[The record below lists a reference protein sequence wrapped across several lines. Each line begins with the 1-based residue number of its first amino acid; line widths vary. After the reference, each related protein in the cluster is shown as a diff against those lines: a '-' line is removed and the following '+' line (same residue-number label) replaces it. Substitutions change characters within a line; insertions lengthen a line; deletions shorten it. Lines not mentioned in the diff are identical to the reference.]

1 METTL
6 SKGNRIAAWVLT
18 GLLTA
23 MLLMSAAAK
32 FMAPEM
38 AANFEKWGLG
48 DWRVIIAVGE
58 IVSALLFL
66 VPLTHRVGLLL
77 LSSYFGGAI
86 MIHLSHGEPFTA
98 PALILA
104 AVWATGFVRD
114 PKRLG
119 FKA

>member
-6 SKGNRIAAWVLT
+6 SKGNRIAAWVLS
-18 GLLTA
+18 GLVTA
-23 MLLMSAAAK
+23 LLVMSAMAK
-32 FMAPEM
+32 FFAPEM
-38 AANFEKWGLG
+38 AANFAKWNLG
-48 DWRVIIAVGE
+48 DWRVIIAIGE

-86 MIHLSHGEPFTA
+86 MIHMSHGEPFTA
-98 PALILA
+98 PAAILVF
-104 AVWATGFVRD
+104 VWVTALVRD